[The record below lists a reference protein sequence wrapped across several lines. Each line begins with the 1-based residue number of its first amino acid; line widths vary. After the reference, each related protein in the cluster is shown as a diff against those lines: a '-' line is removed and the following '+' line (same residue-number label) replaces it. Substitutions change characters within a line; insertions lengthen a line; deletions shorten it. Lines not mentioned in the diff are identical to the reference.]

1 MQSSYN
7 AFRVLRP
14 RSRSPSLTLFSLD
27 RMATRGSIAFAL
39 VVVAW
44 LSATVRADVTLH
56 SQRRNVSV
64 RVTPPSGWAGP
75 GHDARPSYDSFGWSH
90 GKDPAACYLSI
101 RFDPYTDEPGDRH
114 SADDIVIHYN
124 ATPIAKIREQLKRD
138 FEHPEIERISTLTVA
153 GQSVRVY
160 GIYIRGGDHSYVA
173 EVVRAGTV
181 IFIELLSPTRR
192 ELQRH
197 RQIFLSFARSPNAI

>member
-1 MQSSYN
+1 
-7 AFRVLRP
+7 
-14 RSRSPSLTLFSLD
+14 
-27 RMATRGSIAFAL
+27 MATRVSIIFAFVAL
-39 VVVAW
+39 TSLCA
-44 LSATVRADVTLH
+44 AARADVALR
-56 SQRRNVSV
+56 SQRRNVLV

-75 GHDARPSYDSFGWSH
+75 GHDVRPSYDSFGWSH
-90 GKDPAACYLSI
+90 GQDPTASYLSI

-124 ATPIAKIREQLKRD
+124 STPPAKIREQLKRE
-138 FEHPEIERISTLTVA
+138 FAHPELERIATLRVA

-160 GIYIRGGDHSYVA
+160 GIYIPGGDHSYVA

-192 ELQRH
+192 KLERH
-197 RQIFLSFARSPNAI
+197 RDMFLSFVRSLHVDT

>member
-1 MQSSYN
+1 
-7 AFRVLRP
+7 
-14 RSRSPSLTLFSLD
+14 
-27 RMATRGSIAFAL
+27 MATRGSIIFAF

-44 LSATVRADVTLH
+44 LSAAARADVTLH

-64 RVTPPSGWAGP
+64 RVAPPSGWAGP

-90 GKDPAACYLSI
+90 GKDPTACYLSV

-114 SADDIVIHYN
+114 SVDDIVIDYN
-124 ATPIAKIREQLKRD
+124 STSPAKIRKQLRRQ
-138 FEHPEIERISTLTVA
+138 FEHPELERIATLTVA

-160 GIYIRGGDHSYVA
+160 GIYIPGGDRSYVA

-197 RQIFLSFARSPNAI
+197 RDMFLSFVRSLRVVT